1 MQTENSALRGGQV
14 GGGGGAGGLGGGGGG
29 SPAHWQG
36 GVRSGGGGG
45 RGGDHSSLAVS
56 SAVPA
61 HRRDRQA
68 FSMYEPGPATP
79 KPHSHSPGLDS
90 LTGRL
95 QPLHPSVSVSNALRP
110 PGGRGHGDIHH
121 LPSLSLL
128 LPTSST
134 AVWHAHTA
142 HQWSAPLL

>member
-1 MQTENSALRGGQV
+1 MQTENSALRGSQV

-29 SPAHWQG
+29 SPAHWPG
-36 GVRSGGGGG
+36 GVRGGGG

-68 FSMYEPGPATP
+68 FSMYEPGAATP
-79 KPHSHSPGLDS
+79 KPHSPGLDS

-110 PGGRGHGDIHH
+110 PGCRGHGDIHH

>member
-14 GGGGGAGGLGGGGGG
+14 IGGGGAGGLGGGGGG

-45 RGGDHSSLAVS
+45 RGGDHSSLAMS
-56 SAVPA
+56 SSPA

-110 PGGRGHGDIHH
+110 PGCRGHGDIHH

-128 LPTSST
+128 LPTFST